1 LGYGSEYDAFG
12 AHNPKRR
19 RKFPM
24 KSYVS
29 LRLVLRGASVLAALA
44 FFMTVKTGVSEAADP
59 LLATMIKKAA
69 EEGTIVYQG
78 ANPGTRLPTSDM
90 LRDMAGL
97 AKKQFGVKI
106 KIKIDNALSFPASTA
121 KALTEIMVGA
131 TPSFDLMYQTSV
143 SGSPLYKN
151 DAVERIPWA
160 KIFSHIKSKDL
171 EWKGRAVIADTRFVL
186 PEYNTNIVK
195 PKDVPKTWD
204 DLLDPKW
211 KGKLGV
217 LIYPDPWKLLSQ
229 PNAWGEEKTMAFL
242 KKLIKQKPKLG
253 RFPVVA
259 QRVISGETPLA
270 SGQHK
275 ERVLF
280 SKEQRGAPVDV
291 AIVDPAL
298 VWVDVLLVPKGA
310 RHPNAAAL
318 IAAAL
323 LTEEGQK
330 LLLKYH
336 NASSMFRP
344 NTPAARFAAAHKILI
359 PDVDFQLKNGKDLS
373 KKIRAI
379 LIKR

>member
-1 LGYGSEYDAFG
+1 MKGIGFLRRIFWVMMALAPAGMFLLVITADAQS
-12 AHNPKRR
+12 ANPK
-19 RKFPM
+19 
-24 KSYVS
+24 
-29 LRLVLRGASVLAALA
+29 LAA
-44 FFMTVKTGVSEAADP
+44 
-59 LLATMIKKAA
+59 MIKKAA
-69 EEGTIVYQG
+69 QEGTIVYQA

-90 LRDMAGL
+90 LRDIAGL
-97 AKKQFGVKI
+97 AKKKFGVKI

-121 KALTEIMVGA
+121 KALTEIKTGA
-131 TPSFDLMYQTSV
+131 PPTFDLMYQTSV
-143 SGSPLYKN
+143 SGSPLYKHN
-151 DAVERIPWA
+151 AVEPVPWTEL
-160 KIFSHIKSKDL
+160 FSHIKTKDL
-171 EWKGRAVIADTRFVL
+171 EWNGLAVIADTRFVL

-217 LIYPDPWKLLSQ
+217 LIYPDPWKLFSQ
-229 PNAWGEEKTMAFL
+229 PNGWGEEKTMAFL
-242 KKLIKQKPKLG
+242 KELIKQRPKLG
-253 RFPVVA
+253 RFPDVA

-291 AIVDPAL
+291 AFVEPAL

-318 IAAAL
+318 IAATL
-323 LTEEGQK
+323 LTDEGQK

-344 NTPAARFAAAHKILI
+344 NTPAARFAASHKVLI
-359 PDVDFQLKNGKDLS
+359 PDVDFQLKNGAALS